1 MNANLTLSEIIT
13 ISVIILIVFGP
24 HRLPELAR
32 KAGMAVAKLRQAAG
46 NVRQEL
52 TASTEELAKPLADI
66 DRDLRAAKADLR
78 AAIPNL
84 DDIAPTRN
92 PRRAPA
98 PPDPEERTDEPGVD
112 RPGDDPLGAPD
123 PPATGST
130 PPPT

>member
-52 TASTEELAKPLADI
+52 TASTEELARPLADI

-92 PRRAPA
+92 PSRAPA
-98 PPDPEERTDEPGVD
+98 PPDPEERIGEPGVD
-112 RPGDDPLGAPD
+112 RPDDPPGAPD